1 MKLGIVFEGGASR
14 GYFSAGVMDKFL
26 DFGIRPDYVIGA
38 SAGIANGVSFIS
50 GQKGRNLIIGTKYL
64 HDKRYMGMRHMLNR
78 KNKSYYNIDFVFND
92 IPNKYLPFD
101 YKAFESS
108 QTEKIAVVT
117 NIETGKAEYMPV
129 PSNDKE
135 WRLIV
140 ASCAL
145 PILFPPIEINGK
157 KYFDGGI
164 ADSIPYKRALED
176 GCDKIIVVL
185 TRERSYEKKD
195 ESTMKLAAFHYRKYP
210 NLVKALRNRALNYN
224 KCRNEL
230 LKLEKEGKALV
241 IAPEST
247 ADWKRTE
254 KSPDAI
260 EKMYNEGVSEAL
272 VNENK
277 IRDFISD

>member
-230 LKLEKEGKALV
+230 LKLEIEGKALV

-254 KSPDAI
+254 KSPNAI

>member
-230 LKLEKEGKALV
+230 LKLEIEGKALV

-254 KSPDAI
+254 KRPNAI